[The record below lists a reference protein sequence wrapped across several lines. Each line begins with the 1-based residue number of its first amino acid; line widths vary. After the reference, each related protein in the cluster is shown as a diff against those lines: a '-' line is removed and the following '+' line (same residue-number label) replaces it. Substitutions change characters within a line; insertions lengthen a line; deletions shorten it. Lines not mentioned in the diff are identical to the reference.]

1 MAQLAN
7 CGSVVVL
14 PLSSVKP
21 SNGNAVTDNF
31 WPHRRQVV
39 FLDGPDV
46 TTAFINDNRIGIE
59 LGGSTTQ
66 VPLGFCNRSV
76 FTTVGRTDLF
86 SRLDRSPELLVLP
99 FANL

>member
-39 FLDGPDV
+39 SLDGPDV
-46 TTAFINDNRIGIE
+46 TTTLVDDNRVGVQ
-59 LGGSTTQ
+59 LGGTAT
-66 VPLGFCNRSV
+66 
-76 FTTVGRTDLF
+76 
-86 SRLDRSPELLVLP
+86 
-99 FANL
+99 